1 MPITA
6 RQYDT
11 EGKIVRLEARST
23 VTNEEGCCG
32 GAAPAGA
39 GACCALDAE
48 LKHAGGSGC
57 GCGAPAPMPRSGGC
71 C

>member
-1 MPITA
+1 MPTIA
-6 RQYDT
+6 RQYDN
-11 EGKIVRLEARST
+11 EGKIVRLEVRTTVRS
-23 VTNEEGCCG
+23 EDGCCG

-57 GCGAPAPMPRSGGC
+57 GCGATAAAPRSGEC